1 MSAKIRRA
9 SVGTLCAITSALALN
24 AGVASAQTTASP
36 TLTSGRINIG
46 YRVEAAPFSLRNASG
61 QASGYMVELC
71 QKIAAGLRSTGGRP
85 LRINYVAVPSDQV
98 VRYMSGKT
106 VDVLCSA
113 TTDTTERRASM
124 SFSKPLFVAAIKVLV
139 RDADGYTSVEQLR
152 GQPVVVIGR
161 TTAEAIAA
169 EQASNLQWKTTRVL
183 DGVAAM
189 GQLQL
194 GWAKGYARDDILL
207 LTQLAQRKDPNTYRL
222 LPEALS
228 RENIAIAV
236 RRDDPTLLESVNQA
250 IAAAVKSGELD
261 AVYAK
266 WFTKPIAPFNRSLN
280 LPMSAELKAEFDK
293 LR

>member
-9 SVGTLCAITSALALN
+9 SVGILCATTSALALN

-113 TTDTTERRASM
+113 TTDTAERRAAM

-139 RDADGYTSVEQLR
+139 RNADGYTSVEQLR

-161 TTAEAIAA
+161 TTAETIAA

-207 LTQLAQRKDPNTYRL
+207 LTQLAQSKDPNTYRL

-280 LPMSAELKAEFDK
+280 LPMSAELKAELDK